1 MSLYLPY
8 IETIIYTT
16 FPSGWIFNKL
26 KINCKSRGEVL

>member
-16 FPSGWIFNKL
+16 FPNYLIFNEIIRWL
-26 KINCKSRGEVL
+26 KQGRGLL